1 MIISCIK
8 CDKDI
13 HVNIL
18 NWKPNKPIYIL
29 CEECQKIENEKW
41 LYLGEIK

>member
-18 NWKPNKPIYIL
+18 NLKPNKPIYIL
-29 CEECQKIENEKW
+29 CEECQKKEVK
-41 LYLGEIK
+41 K